1 MRRKDHP
8 AEDGLRELYAA
19 SYARLVGVLALAL
32 DGRQE
37 AEDVVQE
44 AFARLVPRWAAVS
57 GYDDPEA
64 WVRQVAFR
72 LASNR
77 RRKLRNGVAAVRRHG
92 AALPV
97 AAPSADGVDVRRALA
112 TLPEGQRHAVV
123 LHHLVGLDVA
133 AVAATLDVPVGT
145 VKSRLS
151 RARVALAPLLQE
163 EISRA

>member
-1 MRRKDHP
+1 M
-8 AEDGLRELYAA
+8 
-19 SYARLVGVLALAL
+19 
-32 DGRQE
+32 QE
-37 AEDVVQE
+37 
-44 AFARLVPRWAAVS
+44 
-57 GYDDPEA
+57 PEA

-77 RRKLRNGVAAVRRHG
+77 RRKLRNGITAVRRHG
-92 AALPV
+92 AAPAV
-97 AAPSADGVDVRRALA
+97 AAPSPDGVDVRLAPA
-112 TLPEGQRHAVV
+112 TLSEGQRHAVV

-151 RARVALAPLLQE
+151 RARAALAPLLQE